1 LIFFIDNNNNIARL
15 VSPLLIRKGALTS
28 FNDDGKYGHPNA
40 STIVLIVKRILPI
53 NDDNN
58 DIIIY
63 NYILI
68 MILIIKIDIHILL
81 LFLPTGIRYSSVNFV
96 VIILLLSL
104 LQSIKLNAIDAN
116 TLPSNK
122 SHGSSNNEQYELF
135 ILLTQYF
142 NSINDIDDNIDDDDD
157 DDDIITII

>member
-1 LIFFIDNNNNIARL
+1 MLLTGFIPKSLIFFIDNNNNIARL
-15 VSPLLIRKGALTS
+15 VSPLLIRKGALAS
-28 FNDDGKYGHPNA
+28 FNDDGKYDHPNA

-81 LFLPTGIRYSSVNFV
+81 LF
-96 VIILLLSL
+96 
-104 LQSIKLNAIDAN
+104 
-116 TLPSNK
+116 
-122 SHGSSNNEQYELF
+122 
-135 ILLTQYF
+135 
-142 NSINDIDDNIDDDDD
+142 
-157 DDDIITII
+157 